1 MTKPILA
8 LDADMVIFDY
18 CSGFI
23 EHCLKRGYQL
33 NYQTAYGVYD
43 LSKWFTNMSH
53 EQLSNEVAGYNHNH
67 HPRPFQYLHDV
78 IPKLLDKY
86 VVAVV
91 SSYSEDNVA
100 RMRRMDALMALG
112 FSNIYLLGM
121 GESKLSTLQEIGAD
135 LYVEDHPKMLREA
148 VGGGIKTF
156 AIRYPYNEGIT
167 GVNYINTLEALL

>member
-1 MTKPILA
+1 MTKQILA

-53 EQLSNEVAGYNHNH
+53 EQLSSEVADYNRNH
-67 HPRPFQYLHDV
+67 HPRPFQYLQGV

-86 VVAVV
+86 VVAIV
-91 SSYSEDNVA
+91 SSYSESNVA
-100 RMRRMDALMALG
+100 RMRRTGALMSLG
-112 FSNIYLLGM
+112 FSNIYLLDM
-121 GESKLSTLQEIGAD
+121 GESKLSTLQEIGAN
-135 LYVEDHPKMLREA
+135 LYVEDHPKMLQEA

-156 AIRYPYNEGIT
+156 AIRYPYNEGIA
-167 GVNYINTLEALL
+167 GVNYIKTLEALL